1 MLSFTTDEKQD
12 QAVRALYANLPFGWS
27 EELAEEDYGNGYLTL
42 IESPLARHFPEGTA
56 PRKLYWY
63 LDTQNSL
70 AVDVDTCELYGTEDD
85 ATGEDFLFVLQ

>member
-27 EELAEEDYGNGYLTL
+27 EELAEKDYSNDYLTL
-42 IESPLARHFPEGTA
+42 VGNPLVRHLPASKA
-56 PRKLYWY
+56 PRELYWY
-63 LDTQNSL
+63 LDEENSL
-70 AVDVDTCELYGTEDD
+70 AVDVDTGELYGTEDD